1 MLETLTV
8 TLLLK
13 VASALARYLKIR
25 QNYSAN
31 MDMKGIIMYLK
42 TLLAAAVLVISS
54 TASVMAQ
61 PINGAG
67 ATFPNPLYQKWG
79 EEAKKTGIQ
88 LNYQSVGSGAGQNQI
103 RNRTVDFGASDAPM
117 KQEDLEKNNLL
128 QFPAAMG
135 SLVAA
140 VHVPGL
146 ERDQLRLTGQVL
158 ADIYLGKIVKWN
170 DQRIVELNPTLRLP
184 NLAIAVVYRA
194 DGSGTTYVWAS
205 YLSAVSEEWRSR
217 VGTGTSVKWPIG
229 TGARGNE
236 GVSASV
242 RQLRGAIGYV
252 ENAYAQQAGLVTTQ
266 IRNKD
271 GHWVRPNH
279 KAFEATAAAA
289 NWNVPNFAVNL
300 IDQPGK
306 DTWPIVSPTFILLPR
321 DPKNPATSLTTMRFF
336 DWAFSHGDE
345 IAERLD
351 YVPVPAEVKTRIR
364 QVWASEVKAPDG
376 TPVWK

>member
-1 MLETLTV
+1 
-8 TLLLK
+8 
-13 VASALARYLKIR
+13 
-25 QNYSAN
+25 
-31 MDMKGIIMYLK
+31 MKS
-42 TLLAAAVLVISS
+42 TSFLLAAGLLLS
-54 TASVMAQ
+54 TFGAMAQ

-117 KQEDLEKNNLL
+117 KAEDLEKHRLL
-128 QFPAAMG
+128 QFPTAMG

-146 ERDQLRLTGQVL
+146 ERDQLKLTGAVL

-170 DQRIVELNPTLRLP
+170 DQRIVELNPGLKLP

-266 IRNKD
+266 IRNRD
-271 GHWVRPNH
+271 GHWVRPSH
-279 KAFEATAAAA
+279 KNFEATAAAA
-289 NWNVPNFAVNL
+289 NWNVPNFAVDL

-306 DTWPIVSPTFILLPR
+306 DTWPIVSPTFIMLPQ
-321 DPKNPATSLTTMRFF
+321 DPQDAARSLTVMRFF
-336 DWAFSHGDE
+336 DWAFRDGDA

-351 YVPVPAEVKTRIR
+351 YVPLPPAVKARIR
-364 QVWASEVKAPDG
+364 EAWATQIRAPDG
-376 TPVWK
+376 SPVWR

>member
-1 MLETLTV
+1 M
-8 TLLLK
+8 
-13 VASALARYLKIR
+13 YW
-25 QNYSAN
+25 
-31 MDMKGIIMYLK
+31 KGITMYLK
-42 TLLAAAVLVISS
+42 KLLMTAAFVLCS
-54 TASVMAQ
+54 TVSVLAQ

-79 EEAKKTGIQ
+79 EEAKKIGIQ

-146 ERDQLRLTGQVL
+146 ETDQLRLTGPVL

-205 YLSAVSEEWRSR
+205 YLSAVSDEWRQK
-217 VGTGTSVKWPIG
+217 VGASTSVKWPTG

-242 RQLRGAIGYV
+242 RQIKGAIGYV

-271 GHWVRPNH
+271 GHWVRPTH
-279 KAFEATAAAA
+279 KNFEATASAA

-321 DPKNPATSLTTMRFF
+321 DPKNSTTSLTAMKFF
-336 DWAFSHGDE
+336 DWAFSYGDE
-345 IAERLD
+345 IAEKLD
-351 YVPVPAEVKTRIR
+351 YVPLPKEVKTRIR
-364 QVWASEVKAPDG
+364 QAWANEVKSLDG

>member
-1 MLETLTV
+1 LHIWKIVGKLRLPKET
-8 TLLLK
+8 
-13 VASALARYLKIR
+13 
-25 QNYSAN
+25 
-31 MDMKGIIMYLK
+31 MKGNFMGLK
-42 TLLAAAVLVISS
+42 KLLMAAALMAMGATGVV
-54 TASVMAQ
+54 AQ

-79 EEAKKTGIQ
+79 EEAKKTGIA

-117 KQEDLEKNNLL
+117 KQEDLEKNNLV
-128 QFPAAMG
+128 QFPTAMG

-146 ERDQLRLTGQVL
+146 EREQLRLTGPVL

-170 DQRIVELNPTLRLP
+170 DQRIVELNPTIRLP

-194 DGSGTTYVWAS
+194 DGSGTTFVWAS
-205 YLSAVSEEWRSR
+205 YLSAVSEQWRTQ
-217 VGTGTSVKWPIG
+217 VGTGTSVKWPTG

-242 RQLRGAIGYV
+242 RQIMGAIGYV

-266 IRNKD
+266 IRNRD
-271 GHWVRPNH
+271 GHWVKPTH
-279 KAFEATAAAA
+279 KAFEATAASA
-289 NWNVPNFAVNL
+289 NWNVPNFAVDL
-300 IDQPGK
+300 VDQPGANS
-306 DTWPIVSPTFILLPR
+306 WPIVSPTYILLPR
-321 DPKNPATSLTTMRFF
+321 DPRNPTNSLTVMRFF
-336 DWAFSHGDE
+336 DWAYTHGDE

-351 YVPVPAEVKTRIR
+351 YVPIPAVVKARIR
-364 QVWASEVKAPDG
+364 QTWASEVKAPDG
-376 TPVWK
+376 NPVWK